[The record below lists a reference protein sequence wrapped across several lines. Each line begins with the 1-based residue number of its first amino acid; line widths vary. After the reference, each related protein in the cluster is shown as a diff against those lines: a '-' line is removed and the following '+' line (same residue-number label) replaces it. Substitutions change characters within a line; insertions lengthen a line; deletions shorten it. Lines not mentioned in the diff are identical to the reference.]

1 MDDALSFPPSSSLCP
16 PFSRGYMLKRD
27 DVSGCLWVYKC
38 KEKQLK
44 TAVELGISLERLLQN
59 FTEMAQSCHIGHVLF
74 MFFMRYMGPWDIL
87 ILPISIQTGWDDAKI
102 PVKSPK
108 KSATLNRKIF
118 SMTKGMPTI
127 FLPFSHL
134 NMFMIT
140 FEKSPNFIRTKDRH
154 RITYVLAS

>member
-1 MDDALSFPPSSSLCP
+1 
-16 PFSRGYMLKRD
+16 MLKRD

-74 MFFMRYMGPWDIL
+74 MFFMRYMGPWDVL

-108 KSATLNRKIF
+108 KECN
-118 SMTKGMPTI
+118 
-127 FLPFSHL
+127 
-134 NMFMIT
+134 
-140 FEKSPNFIRTKDRH
+140 FE
-154 RITYVLAS
+154 